1 MFSIKKIFARLSHS
15 VFARNWS
22 MLFLSGFFS
31 QVLGMVALIR
41 VARILMPAGY
51 GKFNLV
57 QSIASIGFI
66 IASLG
71 FRQVIIRESARY
83 PEKSSSILFS
93 SLIIRVISGVITAF
107 GVLIYIYF
115 ANNGLTF
122 SFAYIAIVLLG
133 GQLLWD
139 SVESIA
145 FGHQRMQHSSS
156 INMAGSVLW
165 VIMVWIVPAWLLTPL
180 IVSAAFAFLQLF
192 KAGIYFIVG
201 KKYRLYQFLILPGD
215 VFGNIRS
222 LISGSLPFYW
232 LALLT
237 SVTNQIPI
245 LLLAQRSGSA
255 EVGLYNIGFRLL
267 NPLQMLIQTAIVAL
281 YPMLAKYERSQIE
294 QFMKMVKRAL
304 IGLCVIG
311 TISALAISLIRT
323 EVVVVLFGKGYLP
336 SADAMMYQC
345 WYTLIYAIFCLIGTV
360 LAARDKQRWLAW
372 LSTVYAIITMPI
384 LWYASASGAKGLA
397 IGIVIAAILNFTY
410 HWYYFEKSLPAKLP
424 LKYLASIVALIGS
437 GMVLSWSIPVSVPF
451 ILRLMIFST
460 LVFSTV
466 GIVIKYPSL
475 ARSLYS

>member
-1 MFSIKKIFARLSHS
+1 
-15 VFARNWS
+15 
-22 MLFLSGFFS
+22 
-31 QVLGMVALIR
+31 
-41 VARILMPAGY
+41 
-51 GKFNLV
+51 
-57 QSIASIGFI
+57 
-66 IASLG
+66 
-71 FRQVIIRESARY
+71 
-83 PEKSSSILFS
+83 
-93 SLIIRVISGVITAF
+93 
-107 GVLIYIYF
+107 
-115 ANNGLTF
+115 
-122 SFAYIAIVLLG
+122 
-133 GQLLWD
+133 
-139 SVESIA
+139 
-145 FGHQRMQHSSS
+145 
-156 INMAGSVLW
+156 
-165 VIMVWIVPAWLLTPL
+165 
-180 IVSAAFAFLQLF
+180 
-192 KAGIYFIVG
+192 
-201 KKYRLYQFLILPGD
+201 
-215 VFGNIRS
+215 
-222 LISGSLPFYW
+222 
-232 LALLT
+232 
-237 SVTNQIPI
+237 
-245 LLLAQRSGSA
+245 
-255 EVGLYNIGFRLL
+255 
-267 NPLQMLIQTAIVAL
+267 MLIQTAIVAL